1 MTEKKKILTLR
12 IPISLHEKLLDIVE
26 LSGKPMTQEII
37 ERINNSIDAESLED
51 IARRIAREEI
61 EKALSKK

>member
-12 IPISLHEKLLDIVE
+12 IPVSLHEKLLDIVE

-37 ERINNSIDAESLED
+37 ERINQSLDGESM
-51 IARRIAREEI
+51 EEI
-61 EKALSKK
+61 AKRVAQEEIAKALKK

>member
-37 ERINNSIDAESLED
+37 ERVNNSFKSESMEE

-61 EKALSKK
+61 QKALKK